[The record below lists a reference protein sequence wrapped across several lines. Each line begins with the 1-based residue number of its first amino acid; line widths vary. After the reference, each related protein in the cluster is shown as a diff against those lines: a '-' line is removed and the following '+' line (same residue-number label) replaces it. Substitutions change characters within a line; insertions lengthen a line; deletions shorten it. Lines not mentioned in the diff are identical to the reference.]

1 MEVYFQSDQGKK
13 RNSNQDYVATFCN
26 QQQYTLALLA
36 DGMGGHQAGDIAS
49 RQAVE
54 EIGQNWQK
62 TTITESQKATQW
74 FIQQIQKVNQL
85 IFEKGQADLK
95 LSGMGTTFEAVAV
108 FEDQIA
114 LAHVGDS
121 RIYIVRDNQ
130 LLPLTEDHSLVN
142 ELVKSGE
149 ITKEMAAVHPRK
161 NIITRSIGMPG
172 TVEVYV
178 ATYPYRLGDL
188 ILICSD
194 GLTNMVS
201 EEDILALIQTKESLP
216 ALGQALID
224 TANQQGGL
232 DNITVL
238 LIDFGG
244 KNHD

>member
-1 MEVYFQSDQGKK
+1 MEIYFQSDQGKR

-26 QQQYTLALLA
+26 QRQRPLALLA

-54 EIGQNWQK
+54 EIGQRWQE
-62 TTITESQKATQW
+62 TTIDDSEKATQW
-74 FIQQIQKVNQL
+74 FIQEIQKENQS
-85 IFEKGQADLK
+85 IYEKGQADVK
-95 LSGMGTTFEAVAV
+95 LSGMGTTFEAVAI
-108 FEDQIA
+108 FDNQIA

-121 RIYIVRDNQ
+121 RIYILRDKQ

-149 ITKEMAAVHPRK
+149 ITKEMAAAHPRK

-172 TVEVYV
+172 IIEVDV
-178 ATYPYRLGDL
+178 ATYPYRLGDF

-194 GLTNMVS
+194 GLTNMVPES
-201 EEDILALIQTKESLP
+201 QILELIRTNACLKKI
-216 ALGQALID
+216 GQALID
-224 TANQQGGL
+224 AANQAGGL

-244 KNHD
+244 RNHD